1 MREKTNYTL
10 FLISNILMCFCVCF
24 VISCSASRHESG
36 DANNTKIE
44 WTIGEI
50 KRKISDN
57 SSRLRSF
64 NAEGDITID
73 TPEMS
78 NSGSMVVSIIKPDSI
93 FVKIEGPF
101 GLSVA
106 SMLITRKN
114 FIYYNA
120 MDNIV
125 FRGNSSSANLSAILN
140 FKINFDDLINSF
152 SGSVVFD
159 DTGDSNSTL
168 TKEGSDIV
176 LTIVDS
182 DKDEVKKYWVD
193 SKYFLINKYNIY
205 NKSGQLLFNAEYT
218 NYENINNL
226 YFPSNITVNKPKEKQ
241 HLWLNYTDKTINN
254 NYLNF
259 KLKIPKSAKEINWD

>member
-1 MREKTNYTL
+1 M
-10 FLISNILMCFCVCF
+10 
-24 VISCSASRHESG
+24 
-36 DANNTKIE
+36 
-44 WTIGEI
+44 
-50 KRKISDN
+50 
-57 SSRLRSF
+57 
-64 NAEGDITID
+64 
-73 TPEMS
+73 
-78 NSGSMVVSIIKPDSI
+78 
-93 FVKIEGPF
+93 
-101 GLSVA
+101 
-106 SMLITRKN
+106 
-114 FIYYNA
+114 
-120 MDNIV
+120 
-125 FRGNSSSANLSAILN
+125 
-140 FKINFDDLINSF
+140 
-152 SGSVVFD
+152 
-159 DTGDSNSTL
+159 